1 MNHFSVGTGFHWRS
15 MTIDLAYIMVLM
27 MDRTVNNSRAVGVL
41 PSDFQGRLSH
51 VAGMSLSYKF

>member
-1 MNHFSVGTGFHWRS
+1 
-15 MTIDLAYIMVLM
+15 MTLDLGYIMVLM

-51 VAGMSLSYKF
+51 VVAMSLSYKF